1 MTVSSS
7 ELLGD
12 LEVRGVRLYLA
23 GGELRAL
30 APKDVLTQELK
41 LLIKQSR
48 EEIIDI
54 LKEKETLAELTKAPQ
69 ITPADRTQRLPL
81 SFAQQRL
88 WFLGQLDPESVEYNM
103 PMPIWFDGEL
113 DTDAL
118 RAALDAIVERHEV
131 LRTRLV
137 EDEDGVA
144 YQVIDPARPVQVPLV
159 DVSGEADPSAA
170 ARALIEAD
178 GATPFDLSAGPLLR
192 AQLLKVSDEL
202 HALALCVHHVAFD
215 GWSAGIF
222 RRELGA
228 LYEAFKAGRAPALP
242 PLPVQYADFAVWQ
255 RDWLSGE
262 VLEEQL
268 SYWRERLGG
277 APVLELPA
285 DRPRPPVRSTEG
297 ASIEFTVPDH
307 VAQGL
312 RTLSRSSGASI
323 FMTLFSAFTA
333 LMSRYSGQE
342 DVVVG
347 TPIANRNRSEIE
359 GLIGFFVNT
368 LVLRTDLSG
377 DPTFSELLGRVRETA
392 LGAYAHQDV
401 PFENLVDA
409 LETTRDRS
417 RTPLFQV
424 IFSYAQGGQVPSD
437 SGSGDAGP
445 HAPDED
451 DVQSRTPVKFDLAVS
466 FGETGGGGL
475 AGGIQYATSLFDH
488 DRMQRLVDH
497 LLALLET
504 VAANPAQRLSELPV
518 LTADEQAELIRW
530 NDTAQE
536 VPAAGGIHQ
545 LISQWAARTPDAVAV
560 CCAGEAVTYAGLEN
574 RANRLARW
582 LRTAGVGHESVVGLC
597 LPRTV
602 DMVVAVL
609 AVWKAGAAYVPL
621 DPQYPADR
629 LGYMLADSRARVLI
643 GTGATIAG
651 LPDGVVPEGVEVLA
665 LDDAAVRDALQ
676 AQPTTPLELA
686 VSWDQAGYLIYTSGS
701 TGRPKGVQVPHR
713 GPVNLAFAMRPVL
726 GVAEGVVALQF
737 ASFSFDAAVLDIA
750 VVLGGGGTLAIATT
764 PERSES
770 AALAAMVAASGVTVA
785 SVVPSLLAVL
795 DPDQVAGLTNW
806 VVGAERLTAELSRTW
821 SSKARLWNT
830 YGPTETTV
838 ITTAGPMAAD
848 QPGVPPIGA
857 PIGNTRVQVLDRNLR
872 PAPVGVTGEVY
883 IGGAGVAR
891 GYFGRPAL
899 TAERFVPDPVAGDGS
914 RLYRSGDL
922 ARWRAD
928 GQLDFVGRA
937 DDQVKVRGFRIEPGE
952 IEHVLSS
959 HPAVGAA
966 VVVADGN
973 EDDRRLVAYLV
984 PAGSEPLPPVDV
996 LRDHLRGRLPEFMV
1010 PAVFVQLQALPLN
1023 PNGKL
1028 DKAKLPPPDDA
1039 RLAPAAVYQPPRNAT
1054 EELLAGIWAELL
1066 NAERVGVTDNFFE
1079 LGGHSLLA
1087 TQVMSRVRSVLGV
1100 EIPLATLF
1108 DRPTVAGLAEAI
1120 NQSLL
1125 GSKGGAAEIES
1136 FDL

>member
-342 DVVVG
+342 DVVV
-347 TPIANRNRSEIE
+347 R
-359 GLIGFFVNT
+359 
-368 LVLRTDLSG
+368 
-377 DPTFSELLGRVRETA
+377 
-392 LGAYAHQDV
+392 
-401 PFENLVDA
+401 
-409 LETTRDRS
+409 RS
-417 RTPLFQV
+417 RT
-424 IFSYAQGGQVPSD
+424 AT
-437 SGSGDAGP
+437 GP
-445 HAPDED
+445 
-451 DVQSRTPVKFDLAVS
+451 R
-466 FGETGGGGL
+466 
-475 AGGIQYATSLFDH
+475 
-488 DRMQRLVDH
+488 
-497 LLALLET
+497 
-504 VAANPAQRLSELPV
+504 
-518 LTADEQAELIRW
+518 
-530 NDTAQE
+530 
-536 VPAAGGIHQ
+536 
-545 LISQWAARTPDAVAV
+545 
-560 CCAGEAVTYAGLEN
+560 
-574 RANRLARW
+574 
-582 LRTAGVGHESVVGLC
+582 
-597 LPRTV
+597 
-602 DMVVAVL
+602 
-609 AVWKAGAAYVPL
+609 
-621 DPQYPADR
+621 
-629 LGYMLADSRARVLI
+629 SRA
-643 GTGATIAG
+643 
-651 LPDGVVPEGVEVLA
+651 
-665 LDDAAVRDALQ
+665 
-676 AQPTTPLELA
+676 
-686 VSWDQAGYLIYTSGS
+686 
-701 TGRPKGVQVPHR
+701 
-713 GPVNLAFAMRPVL
+713 
-726 GVAEGVVALQF
+726 
-737 ASFSFDAAVLDIA
+737 
-750 VVLGGGGTLAIATT
+750 
-764 PERSES
+764 
-770 AALAAMVAASGVTVA
+770 
-785 SVVPSLLAVL
+785 
-795 DPDQVAGLTNW
+795 
-806 VVGAERLTAELSRTW
+806 
-821 SSKARLWNT
+821 
-830 YGPTETTV
+830 
-838 ITTAGPMAAD
+838 
-848 QPGVPPIGA
+848 
-857 PIGNTRVQVLDRNLR
+857 
-872 PAPVGVTGEVY
+872 
-883 IGGAGVAR
+883 
-891 GYFGRPAL
+891 
-899 TAERFVPDPVAGDGS
+899 
-914 RLYRSGDL
+914 
-922 ARWRAD
+922 
-928 GQLDFVGRA
+928 
-937 DDQVKVRGFRIEPGE
+937 
-952 IEHVLSS
+952 
-959 HPAVGAA
+959 
-966 VVVADGN
+966 
-973 EDDRRLVAYLV
+973 
-984 PAGSEPLPPVDV
+984 
-996 LRDHLRGRLPEFMV
+996 
-1010 PAVFVQLQALPLN
+1010 
-1023 PNGKL
+1023 
-1028 DKAKLPPPDDA
+1028 
-1039 RLAPAAVYQPPRNAT
+1039 
-1054 EELLAGIWAELL
+1054 
-1066 NAERVGVTDNFFE
+1066 
-1079 LGGHSLLA
+1079 
-1087 TQVMSRVRSVLGV
+1087 
-1100 EIPLATLF
+1100 
-1108 DRPTVAGLAEAI
+1108 
-1120 NQSLL
+1120 
-1125 GSKGGAAEIES
+1125 
-1136 FDL
+1136 